1 MRDMLQKPW
10 IVGLLSLVA
19 LFFVYTNVVS
29 PLINDGRNSVPS
41 SIVTSLSSNFP
52 FTSNEQAD
60 IVTVK
65 EIAMADW
72 NALSQQKSA
81 RNPFA
86 PAQKVV
92 SKKKKSGPRWI
103 NWPTVTAIVI
113 GSTEKFAILNGN
125 TVQEGQK
132 SGKFKVVKISVNSV
146 RVRFGKREKTLTLNA
161 RGGR

>member
-10 IVGLLSLVA
+10 FVGLLSVAA
-19 LFFVYTNVVS
+19 LFFVYTNVIS
-29 PLINDGRNSVPS
+29 PLIDESSNSAQS
-41 SIVTSLSSNFP
+41 TIVNSLSSNLP
-52 FTSNEQAD
+52 FASNKQEQ
-60 IVTVK
+60 TTEK
-65 EIAMADW
+65 EVAMADW
-72 NALSQQKSA
+72 HTLSRQKAA

-92 SKKKKSGPRWI
+92 SKKKRSGPRWI

-132 SGKFKVVKISVNSV
+132 SGKFKVVRISTNSV
-146 RVRFGKREKTLTLNA
+146 RVRSGKREKVLTLNA
-161 RGGR
+161 RGGK